1 MKVFHFAPELAIGG
15 PDELAMELAY
25 ALQIFD
31 VTSVVAAPNRD
42 LITPV
47 IGKLLRFVRYKGG
60 SLPGLWG
67 EVFHLRRLLISQNPD
82 ILHAYGY
89 RAVSV
94 ATRACACLPS
104 DRRPSLVASLGAYPK
119 EADFL
124 ERTKLMSCDAIT
136 MIRTELRS
144 YLKSVHPPLIKSW
157 IIPYGANDM
166 LFHPNYRPSPEWN
179 QRWRV
184 EHPQLDDRFL
194 ICLPSPIGSAWCTQH
209 IVPLLS
215 SLRSQDIPAHALLA
229 GSIKKADPSFL
240 KTLHRDIRSAGLD
253 ECVSWLDAPEDLRD
267 ILCVSHAVLC
277 LTEKPV
283 VYDRTALQALALG
296 RPTAGYGHGAVLEY
310 LEAMQP
316 MGVLPVGDVDSAT
329 DLLSQWYNAPPDPP
343 EEVPYP
349 YKLSDTA
356 KKYYELYTNITQA
369 P

>member
-1 MKVFHFAPELAIGG
+1 MKVLHFAPELTAGS
-15 PDELAMELAY
+15 PDELATELAY

-31 VTSVVAAPNRD
+31 VKSVVAAPNRD
-42 LITPV
+42 LLAPST
-47 IGKLLRFVRYKGG
+47 GKHLRFVRYRRG

-67 EVFHLRRLLISQNPD
+67 EILRLRRLLISQKPN
-82 ILHAYGY
+82 ILQAYGY

-104 DRRPSLVASLGAYPK
+104 DARPLLVATLSSYPK

-124 ERTKLMSCDAIT
+124 EKTRLMNCDAIT

-144 YLKSVHPPLIKSW
+144 FLKSIHPPLIKSW
-157 IIPYGANDM
+157 IIPYGANDV
-166 LFHPNYRPSPEWN
+166 LFHPSLQPSPEWK
-179 QRWRV
+179 QRWQA
-184 EHPQLDDRFL
+184 EHPQLDDCFL

-209 IVPLLS
+209 IVPILS

-240 KTLHRDIRSAGLD
+240 KTLRRDIRSAGLD
-253 ECVSWLDAPEDLRD
+253 ECVSWLDAPKDLRD
-267 ILCVSHAVLC
+267 ILCMSHAVLC

-283 VYDRTALQALALG
+283 VYDRTALEALALG

-316 MGVLPVGDVDSAT
+316 MGVLPVGNVDSAT
-329 DLLSQWYNAPPDPP
+329 DLLSQWYSVPPDPP
-343 EEVPYP
+343 EEIPYP

-356 KKYYELYTNITQA
+356 KKYYELYTNLTQT